1 MHCAVRIAT
10 GREKDL
16 EDEDERVRDVD
27 DLILAARAG
36 ALRFQILLW

>member
-1 MHCAVRIAT
+1 VRSPPYT

-36 ALRFQILLW
+36 ELHCERCSVL